1 MQRPTQP
8 NNLYEQDFNAWIYNS
23 IDNLRA
29 KKFDAL
35 DVESLIE
42 KMEGLAARNKR
53 ELFNRLVILLAHLIK
68 WQYQSSLQCGSW
80 KGSITAQRIGLEGL
94 LEESPSLKNRLKEL
108 ITDKRVFR
116 KVLDIVIEDTS
127 LFEKNLPKENPFA
140 MNDILNK
147 SFYPDTK

>member
-1 MQRPTQP
+1 M
-8 NNLYEQDFNAWIYNS
+8 LILSFNWTTKTGGA
-23 IDNLRA
+23 
-29 KKFDAL
+29 
-35 DVESLIE
+35 
-42 KMEGLAARNKR
+42 
-53 ELFNRLVILLAHLIK
+53 IK

-80 KGSITAQRIGLEGL
+80 RGSITAQRIGLEGL

-116 KVLDIVIEDTS
+116 KVLDIVIEDTG

-140 MNDILNK
+140 MNDILNN